1 LRHGNK
7 PRHYVLP
14 HAINHR
20 ANLKALYD
28 VGVEEIIGIH
38 STGSL
43 KKVLHPGTIVI
54 PDDFLTLTATPT
66 IFNKRAVHIT
76 PALSE
81 KIRKKIIKTAQQIDI
96 KTKHHGTYWQTVGPR
111 LETKAEIKMMSHF
124 ADIVGMTMA
133 NEAVIAQELNIPYA
147 SICSVDNY
155 GNGIAAK
162 PLDMKEI
169 AEGTRRN
176 SDTIIQLLHS
186 YIDLY
191 YRN

>member
-1 LRHGNK
+1 MNILGILANKLVMERSNLLKNSHPKRMHNEFGITTVFFTEKIAFVLRHGNK

-81 KIRKKIIKTAQQIDI
+81 KIRKK
-96 KTKHHGTYWQTVGPR
+96 
-111 LETKAEIKMMSHF
+111 
-124 ADIVGMTMA
+124 
-133 NEAVIAQELNIPYA
+133 
-147 SICSVDNY
+147 
-155 GNGIAAK
+155 
-162 PLDMKEI
+162 
-169 AEGTRRN
+169 
-176 SDTIIQLLHS
+176 
-186 YIDLY
+186 
-191 YRN
+191 